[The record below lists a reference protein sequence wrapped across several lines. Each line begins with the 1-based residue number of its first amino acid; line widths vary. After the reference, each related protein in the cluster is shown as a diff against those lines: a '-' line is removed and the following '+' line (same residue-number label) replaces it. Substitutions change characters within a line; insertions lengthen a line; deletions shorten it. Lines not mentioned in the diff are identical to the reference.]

1 MRRKDRE
8 ITDETKIDEVISACQ
23 YIHLGFNDDG
33 KVYIVPM
40 NFAFEKQNDKRY
52 FYFHGAKEGRK
63 IDLIKKSSYAAF
75 EMETGYELIE
85 AEEASKYSARFKS
98 VIGEGNITFI
108 DDLVEKREAM
118 LKIMKKYSGKS
129 TWAIP
134 DMMIKAVCVYRME
147 VSSISCK
154 EHK

>member
-8 ITDETKIDEVISACQ
+8 ITDEAKIDEVISDCQ
-23 YIHLGFNDDG
+23 YIHLGFNDEG

-40 NFAFEKQNDKRY
+40 NFGFEKQDGKRY

-63 IDLIKKSSYAAF
+63 IDLIKTSSYAAF
-75 EMETGYELIE
+75 EMENGYELVPGVE
-85 AEEASKYSARFKS
+85 ACNYSARFKS

-108 DDLVEKREAM
+108 EDIAEKREAI
-118 LKIMKKYSGKS
+118 LKIMHKYSGKS

-134 DMMIKAVCVYRME
+134 DLMLKAVCVYRME
-147 VSSISCK
+147 VTSISCK